1 MITGLVGDRTL
12 QFSSAGLTSVTSN
25 TIDLTA
31 GVPTQLTITTQPSAS
46 APSGSAFGQ
55 QPTIQLRDSAGNAV
69 SQSGVSITAA
79 IQTGAGTLGGTL
91 SATTN
96 ASGLATF
103 TDLMITG
110 TVGSRTLQFS
120 SAGLT
125 SVTSSTVDLTAG
137 VATQLTITTQP
148 SASAPSGS
156 AFGQQPAIQLRDSAG
171 NAVSQSGVSI
181 TAAIVTG
188 GGTLGGTTPV
198 LTNGS
203 GIATFTN
210 LMITGLVGN
219 RTLQFSSAGL
229 TSVTS
234 NTINITAGA
243 PTQLVITTQP
253 SASAPSGSAFG
264 QQPAIQLRD
273 ASGNAVS
280 QSGVSITAAIVTGG
294 GTLGGTTPVLTNGSG
309 IATFTNLMI
318 TGLVGDRTLQFSS
331 AGLTSVTSSTIN
343 ITAGVPTQL
352 AITTQPVGGASGASL
367 ATQPVVEIRDA
378 QGNRV
383 TTDKT
388 TQVTAAIQTG
398 GGTLGGTTSVLTSGS
413 GVATFTNLMITGLVG
428 SRTLQFS
435 SAGLTSVTSSAI
447 NITVGTATQ
456 LAITTQPVGGAS
468 GASLATQPVVE
479 IRDAQGNRVTTD
491 NTTQVTVAI
500 QSGAGGTLGGTTTVT
515 ASSGVVTFA
524 GLTLTGTVGENYVL
538 RFTATGLTLADSNNV
553 TVTAGTA
560 TQLAITTQPVGGASG
575 ASLATQPVVEIRDAQ
590 GNRVTTDNTTQ
601 VTVAIQSGAGG
612 TLGGTTTVTASSGV
626 VTFAGLTLTGTVGE
640 NYVLRFTATG
650 LTLADSNNVTVTAGT
665 ATQLAITTQPV
676 GGASGASLATQP
688 VVEIRDAQGNR
699 VTTDNT
705 TQVTVAIQSGAGGT
719 LGGTTTVTASS
730 GVVTFAG
737 LTLTGTVGENYV
749 LRFTAT
755 GLTLADSN
763 NVTLIP

>member
-1 MITGLVGDRTL
+1 M
-12 QFSSAGLTSVTSN
+12 
-25 TIDLTA
+25 
-31 GVPTQLTITTQPSAS
+31 
-46 APSGSAFGQ
+46 
-55 QPTIQLRDSAGNAV
+55 
-69 SQSGVSITAA
+69 
-79 IQTGAGTLGGTL
+79 
-91 SATTN
+91 
-96 ASGLATF
+96 
-103 TDLMITG
+103 
-110 TVGSRTLQFS
+110 
-120 SAGLT
+120 
-125 SVTSSTVDLTAG
+125 
-137 VATQLTITTQP
+137 
-148 SASAPSGS
+148 
-156 AFGQQPAIQLRDSAG
+156 
-171 NAVSQSGVSI
+171 
-181 TAAIVTG
+181 
-188 GGTLGGTTPV
+188 
-198 LTNGS
+198 
-203 GIATFTN
+203 
-210 LMITGLVGN
+210 
-219 RTLQFSSAGL
+219 
-229 TSVTS
+229 
-234 NTINITAGA
+234 
-243 PTQLVITTQP
+243 
-253 SASAPSGSAFG
+253 
-264 QQPAIQLRD
+264 
-273 ASGNAVS
+273 
-280 QSGVSITAAIVTGG
+280 SITAAIVTGG

-575 ASLATQPVVEIRDAQ
+575 ASLATQPVVEIRA
-590 GNRVTTDNTTQ
+590 GYHR
-601 VTVAIQSGAGG
+601 TVAIQSGAGG

-626 VTFAGLTLTGTVGE
+626 VSSASDGPGRE
-640 NYVLRFTATG
+640 LRAPVT
-650 LTLADSNNVTVTAGT
+650 SSWPINITVTAGT